1 MASNKIFTKQNILE
15 YSLLAGGCFIFSLGA
30 VLLIEPYGFAPG
42 GTYGLSMVFHHL
54 WGWRTEVSALCMDI
68 PLLIIGTI
76 VLGSRF
82 GIKTLLCT
90 FLIPAFMWLIHQTYG
105 FDSLIEPEISQKI
118 AAEGLTGEAA
128 IGLYDHQL
136 LAAIFGGIL
145 YGIGL
150 GMIFRSRA
158 TSGGSDIISM
168 IINKYLHISMGT
180 AVTIV
185 DGLITLSTVIA
196 FGDWKLPMYSWLI
209 IILESVIIDKVIEGQ
224 SAKTMMIISEK
235 QDQIRKV
242 IIEDMHRGATLI
254 HATGM
259 YKGERKDII
268 YVNLTRREVVNL
280 RYRIAE
286 LDPKAFINIM
296 NSSETLGNGFKS
308 IKE

>member
-1 MASNKIFTKQNILE
+1 MSVCQSISA
-15 YSLLAGGCFIFSLGA
+15 A
-30 VLLIEPYGFAPG
+30 
-42 GTYGLSMVFHHL
+42 GLSGV
-54 WGWRTEVSALCMDI
+54 EAI
-68 PLLIIGTI
+68 
-76 VLGSRF
+76 
-82 GIKTLLCT
+82 
-90 FLIPAFMWLIHQTYG
+90 
-105 FDSLIEPEISQKI
+105 QKF
-118 AAEGLTGEAA
+118 
-128 IGLYDHQL
+128 DHQL

-196 FGDWKLPMYSWLI
+196 FGDWKLPMYSWII

-224 SAKTMMIISEK
+224 SAKTMMIISTKPDE
-235 QDQIRKV
+235 IRKV

-259 YKGERKDII
+259 YRGEEKNII
-268 YVNLTRREVVNL
+268 YVTLTRREVVNL
-280 RYRIAE
+280 RFRIAAI
-286 LDPKAFINIM
+286 DPEAFINIL
-296 NSSETLGNGFKS
+296 NSSETIGRGFKS

>member
-1 MASNKIFTKQNILE
+1 
-15 YSLLAGGCFIFSLGA
+15 
-30 VLLIEPYGFAPG
+30 
-42 GTYGLSMVFHHL
+42 
-54 WGWRTEVSALCMDI
+54 MDI
-68 PLLIIGTI
+68 PLLILGTI

-90 FLIPAFMWLIHQTYG
+90 FLIPAFMWIIHQTYG
-105 FDSLIEPEISQKI
+105 FDSLIEPGISQKI
-118 AAEGLTGEAA
+118 AAEGITGEAA
-128 IGLYDHQL
+128 ISLYDHQL

-209 IILESVIIDKVIEGQ
+209 IILESIIIDKVIAGQ
-224 SAKTMMIISEK
+224 AAKTMMIISRK
-235 QDQIRKV
+235 QDEIRKV

-259 YKGERKDII
+259 YKGEQKDII

-280 RYRIAE
+280 RYRVAE
-286 LDPKAFINIM
+286 IDPEAFINII
-296 NSSETLGNGFKS
+296 NSSETLGRGFNPIS
-308 IKE
+308 

>member
-1 MASNKIFTKQNILE
+1 MASNKIFTKQNIFE

-259 YKGERKDII
+259 YRGERKDII